1 MEKILIVEDDVELNQ
16 ALTFLLENNQFEV
29 VSAYSVMEARKR
41 FDQKIDLI
49 LLDVNLPDGDGFS
62 FCKMIRQQS
71 DVPIIFL
78 TARDMEEDVLAG
90 YDCGAE
96 DYITKPFSMKILL
109 KKIDVV
115 MKRTVRES
123 SVFDDGFLTMDF
135 SKTKITVKGTEC
147 SITPTEF
154 RILQELFLHKGQVLT
169 YEILLEKSWEQGNQ
183 FVDKHALA
191 VNINRLRKKIEDEEH
206 RYITNIYGM
215 GYQWVG

>member
-29 VSAYSVMEARKR
+29 VSVYSVMEARKR

-49 LLDVNLPDGDGFS
+49 LLDVNLPDGDGFL
-62 FCKMIRQQS
+62 FCKMIRQES

-115 MKRTVRES
+115 MKRTVREL
-123 SVFDDGFLTMDF
+123 SVFDDGFLMIDF
-135 SKTKITVKGTEC
+135 SKTKITVKGAEC

>member
-49 LLDVNLPDGDGFS
+49 LLDVNLPDGDGFL

-123 SVFDDGFLTMDF
+123 VVFDDGFLTMDF
-135 SKTKITVKGTEC
+135 SKTKIMVKGTEC

>member
-1 MEKILIVEDDVELNQ
+1 MEKILIVEDDLELNQ
-16 ALTFLLENNQFEV
+16 ALTFLLENNQFKV
-29 VSAYSVMEARKR
+29 VSTYSVLEARKW
-41 FDQKIDLI
+41 FGQKIDLI

-78 TARDMEEDVLAG
+78 TARDMEGDVLAG

-115 MKRTVRES
+115 MKRTVREL
-123 SVFDDGFLTMDF
+123 SVFDDGFLMIDF
-135 SKTKITVKGTEC
+135 SRTKITVKGAEC

-154 RILQELFLHKGQVLT
+154 RILQELFLHKDQVLT